1 MFKKRSLR
9 TRQWFDFET
18 TGNVVGMRQGP
29 HQKRNR
35 GRSNCRTNTPNR
47 NQTFDSNGP
56 DVRIRGNANQVYEKY
71 LALGRDAAASG
82 DRVLAESY
90 FQHADHY
97 YRIVS
102 AFAEDEA
109 DRHDR
114 NNFQVQ
120 QHNGAPR
127 DSNEEEVEDSRLASC
142 NKTGNNRIN
151 NSDDNYRSERR
162 SYDGQSSSFERGE
175 KRNVKAVPL
184 EQSKKKDT
192 KTAASIHQLSSKTST
207 KSNEVV
213 ESVNDN
219 AAQQILRVSNNK
231 EDDLLA
237 IKGRGEDDEPR
248 PRRKRRR
255 RGSNMEQS
263 VNKDIIDT
271 NS

>member
-1 MFKKRSLR
+1 MFKQRSLR
-9 TRQWFDFET
+9 TKQWFDFET

-35 GRSNCRTNTPNR
+35 GRNNCRTNTPNR

-114 NNFQVQ
+114 SNFQGQ
-120 QHNGAPR
+120 QHNGTSR
-127 DSNEEEVEDSRLASC
+127 DSNDDEVDDYRFPSYKSPGA
-142 NKTGNNRIN
+142 NRVN
-151 NSDDNYRSERR
+151 NSEDNRR
-162 SYDGQSSSFERGE
+162 AYDGQSSSFERSE
-175 KRNVKAVPL
+175 KRNVKAVPS
-184 EQSKKKDT
+184 EHSQKHDE
-192 KTAASIHQLSSKTST
+192 KTSASTRHFSNRIST
-207 KSNEVV
+207 KSNEVGL
-213 ESVNDN
+213 SINDN
-219 AAQQILRVSNNK
+219 GVRQTLRLSSNK
-231 EDDLLA
+231 DGDLPTIEA
-237 IKGRGEDDEPR
+237 NSEDDEHR

-255 RGSNMEQS
+255 RGSNIEQS
-263 VNKDIIDT
+263 VNKEVIDA